1 MSCNDVASILDQHRG
16 ARLAPAERA
25 QVDLH
30 LSACGDCAAAWHAH
44 TELLALPMPRVPDTL
59 LERVLRASPQAR
71 RAERRGARLPVV
83 IGSALLA
90 GAALAAGV
98 TLVSG
103 LRAPAS
109 APAGAFDAE
118 PQAPQGATAPEAQ
131 PEQAAAARRAPPSEP
146 PTAVEL
152 VETPADVLP
161 LVRANP
167 SYPPKALA
175 EGRDGHVQLRFDITA
190 AGTVENI
197 SVVESSDAEFEAP
210 ATSALAEWRYL
221 PRIVAG
227 KRVRH
232 DGVHTI
238 LRFVLDGGP
247 PPPANP
253 QRDEALE
260 KAQREYESYAAG
272 LVTALDRLAAD
283 DLRGVELQLDEMQA
297 LYGSERVDLWNF
309 YGYLYTVERNYARA
323 IDAYETAVGI
333 AMRSPRPAS
342 GPYEPLAKLYFARH
356 QYDMALKTLLKPQ
369 QGMDG
374 AAPPGGTRRVSAEAE
389 ALIERLRALGVTE
402 ETL

>member
-1 MSCNDVASILDQHRG
+1 MSCNDVASILDAHRG

-25 QVDLH
+25 QIDEH
-30 LSACGDCAAAWHAH
+30 LAACGECAAAWHAQ
-44 TELLALPMPRVPDTL
+44 TELMALPMPRVPDTL
-59 LERVLRASPQAR
+59 LERVLRAARSPHRAR
-71 RAERRGARLPVV
+71 KRSVRLPIV

-103 LRAPAS
+103 LWPTSSPERV
-109 APAGAFDAE
+109 FNAE
-118 PQAPQGATAPEAQ
+118 PVAPQRATEPEA
-131 PEQAAAARRAPPSEP
+131 PLDRLATTPAIARNDP

-161 LVRANP
+161 LVRENP
-167 SYPPKALA
+167 TYPPNALA
-175 EGRDGHVQLRFDITA
+175 EGRDGHVQLRFDVTA
-190 AGTVENI
+190 AGEVENVA
-197 SVVESSDAEFEAP
+197 VVESSDAEFEEP
-210 ATSALAEWRYL
+210 AMRALAEWRYL
-221 PRIVAG
+221 PRIVGG

-232 DGVHTI
+232 EGVHTI
-238 LRFVLDGGP
+238 VRFVLDDG

-253 QRDEALE
+253 QRAEAQQE
-260 KAQREYESYAAG
+260 AQREYEAYSAG

-309 YGYLYTVERNYARA
+309 YGYLYTVEANYARA

-333 AMRSPRPAS
+333 ALRSPRPTS
-342 GPYEPLAKLYFARH
+342 GPYVPLAKLYFARH
-356 QYDMALKTLLKPQ
+356 QYDMALKTLLRPQ
-369 QGMDG
+369 QATNG
-374 AAPPGGTRRVSAEAE
+374 AAPPGGTRRLGTEAE